1 MGTADYVLGSASEM
15 DRFVCLLAGA
25 REAPDVVAAVRD
37 YLAAWPP
44 VRVASVQRV
53 DAGWA
58 PFDDKQKPSP
68 LYRPADVHRICE
80 AVHGQ
85 CAALRGAGLTLTP
98 ELLELDLFLFLACAK
113 LAELEPEIAA
123 ASSPQP
129 SLRPEVPPG
138 SSAHRG
144 SGHLA

>member
-1 MGTADYVLGSASEM
+1 MRTAEYILGSASGM

-37 YLAAWPP
+37 YLAAWPSE
-44 VRVASVQRV
+44 RVACVQRV

-58 PFDDKQKPSP
+58 PFDENQKSTPI
-68 LYRPADVHRICE
+68 YRPTDLHSICDAVHR
-80 AVHGQ
+80 Q
-85 CAALRGAGLTLTP
+85 CAALTGAGMTLTP

-113 LAELEPEIAA
+113 LAELEPEIAT
-123 ASSPQP
+123 ASAPQP
-129 SLRPEVPPG
+129 PSRPEVPPR

>member
-1 MGTADYVLGSASEM
+1 MGTAEYVLGSASEM

-25 REAPDVVAAVRD
+25 REASDVVAAVRD
-37 YLAAWPP
+37 YLAAWPSA
-44 VRVASVQRV
+44 RVASVQRV

-58 PFDDKQKPSP
+58 PFDENQKPTP
-68 LYRPADVHRICE
+68 LYRPADVHRICD

-85 CAALRGAGLTLTP
+85 CVALRGAGVTLTP

-113 LAELEPEIAA
+113 LAELEPGIASA
-123 ASSPQP
+123 RAPQP
-129 SLRPEVPPG
+129 SSRPALPPG
-138 SSAHRG
+138 SSVRRG

>member
-1 MGTADYVLGSASEM
+1 MGTAEYILGSASGM

-37 YLAAWPP
+37 YLAAWP
-44 VRVASVQRV
+44 VERVASVQRV

-58 PFDDKQKPSP
+58 PFDQDQKPTVV
-68 LYRPADVHRICE
+68 YRATDVRRMRDAVVSQCE
-80 AVHGQ
+80 
-85 CAALRGAGLTLTP
+85 ALRGAGVLLTP
-98 ELLELDLFLFLACAK
+98 ELVELDLFFFLACAK
-113 LAELEPEIAA
+113 LAELESEIVPAGA
-123 ASSPQP
+123 PQLSSHTE
-129 SLRPEVPPG
+129 LPPG